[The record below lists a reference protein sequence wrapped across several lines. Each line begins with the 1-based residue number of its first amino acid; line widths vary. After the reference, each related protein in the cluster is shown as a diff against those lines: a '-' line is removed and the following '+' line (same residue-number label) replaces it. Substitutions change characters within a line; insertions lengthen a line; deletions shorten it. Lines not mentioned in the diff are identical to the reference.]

1 MKQQMCKIT
10 IQGTEREYPRET
22 TFQQIAD
29 EYQSQMENDF
39 VLVKFQQ
46 DLRELHQ
53 SVLRDGDLEFI
64 TTAEKPGRDT
74 YRRSVTLLMEAAAW
88 KLYPNLELL
97 VQHSIGQGYNCEF
110 RHEDAI
116 CVKDQKMLQ
125 ALKEKMQA
133 FVEADIPIIENGGY
147 MVDIHGN
154 KDDRYIPGFIAIAQE
169 KYEMTE
175 AEAREAIKSFLV
187 VIEDA
192 SNYLF
197 SRNHSVPYSM
207 IGLFIGW
214 LRYYHKIEL
223 LTSALNV
230 YVDNNEKMSNIKEY
244 IKSQGLEIKGIKFG
258 KSKAQYFMDKDENA
272 IYQGISSIKYCND
285 QIADELYE
293 LSKNHYDNFVDL
305 LSDIISK
312 TSVDDR
318 QLHILTTLNFFSEF
332 GKNKYLLSIIDM
344 YNLLGKCKTL
354 KKDKIASLNIRE
366 EDVRKCAEKETP
378 KQYSNVD
385 KDKLVKLMISGLENK
400 SLSIKEQIVYEQ
412 EYLGNIMYKNPKA
425 PKDMY
430 YVLECKFYKDKTKPY
445 LMLYNMRDG
454 EYLKTKITSGK
465 SFIESPFIAGNVI
478 NVKEFGERNKMK
490 KVGGDWIKTDE
501 KERIVKK
508 WDVY

>member
-1 MKQQMCKIT
+1 
-10 IQGTEREYPRET
+10 
-22 TFQQIAD
+22 
-29 EYQSQMENDF
+29 
-39 VLVKFQQ
+39 
-46 DLRELHQ
+46 
-53 SVLRDGDLEFI
+53 
-64 TTAEKPGRDT
+64 
-74 YRRSVTLLMEAAAW
+74 
-88 KLYPNLELL
+88 
-97 VQHSIGQGYNCEF
+97 
-110 RHEDAI
+110 
-116 CVKDQKMLQ
+116 
-125 ALKEKMQA
+125 
-133 FVEADIPIIENGGY
+133 
-147 MVDIHGN
+147 
-154 KDDRYIPGFIAIAQE
+154 
-169 KYEMTE
+169 
-175 AEAREAIKSFLV
+175 
-187 VIEDA
+187 
-192 SNYLF
+192 
-197 SRNHSVPYSM
+197 M
-207 IGLFIGW
+207 I
-214 LRYYHKIEL
+214 
-223 LTSALNV
+223 
-230 YVDNNEKMSNIKEY
+230 
-244 IKSQGLEIKGIKFG
+244 
-258 KSKAQYFMDKDENA
+258 
-272 IYQGISSIKYCND
+272 
-285 QIADELYE
+285 
-293 LSKNHYDNFVDL
+293 
-305 LSDIISK
+305 
-312 TSVDDR
+312 
-318 QLHILTTLNFFSEF
+318 HILTTLNFFSEF

-400 SLSIKEQIVYEQ
+400 PLSIKEQIVYEQ